1 MFLKSTLI
9 CFFCGCIFILTS
21 CTGTYQVPSS
31 LTVNKSDSTSG
42 VVLFSV
48 SLPKQ
53 SYGQY
58 YIDIFHIESRK
69 KEKLFISTAEVPN
82 FKNGEMKIFYGVKV
96 LPKGEYK
103 IYSWGIDFNDGTRK
117 KPYISKANI
126 AFPFTVFAGDVN
138 YLGDY
143 FGVYKRITNGG
154 GLKVP
159 TEAYFIVS
167 NRYLEDKEIISKKF
181 PGLNLNKTV
190 DAMPDFT
197 GNNTAHSGFYLKGIN
212 VP

>member
-1 MFLKSTLI
+1 MFLKSTLL
-9 CFFCGCIFILTS
+9 CFFYGSIFLFTS
-21 CTGTYQVPSS
+21 CAGTYQVPSS
-31 LTVNKSDSTSG
+31 ITVNKSDSTNG
-42 VVLFSV
+42 VVLFSI

-53 SYGQY
+53 SYGHY

-69 KEKLFISTAEVPN
+69 KEKLFISTADVPN
-82 FKNGEMKIFYGVKV
+82 FKNSEMKIYYGTKV
-96 LPKGEYK
+96 LPKGAYK
-103 IYSWGIDFNDGTRK
+103 IYGWGIDFNDGTRK
-117 KPYISKANI
+117 KPYISKANV

-143 FGVYKRITNGG
+143 FGIYRRITNGG

-167 NRYLEDKEIISKKF
+167 NRYLEDKDTISKRF

-190 DAMPDFT
+190 DAMPDFA